1 MSWVVVGPEGREVAE
16 HRYLREVVG
25 NLAARTAWLPW
36 QAEEPVGPE
45 ALARLATARLQSA
58 HS

>member
-1 MSWVVVGPEGREVAE
+1 MAE